1 MSQDPNEPKP
11 PIEDTAETTDQA
23 QTVAQEVPEEL
34 REDLPEDTEPDAV
47 VLVDDATGPS
57 PWARLGAEA
66 FGTFFL
72 VLAGTTLAIG
82 LLGSNPLATALA
94 FGIAVMVG
102 VAIFGRVSG
111 AHFNPAVTLGL
122 ALAGR
127 TSWKDVLPY
136 WLAQLVGGAAGA
148 GILFLVLG
156 TWPALTESYGTT
168 ARALISYASNGFG
181 DHSPLATPASGV
193 AGFSLAG
200 ALVIEVVVTAIFVSV
215 VLGATRPAAKR
226 SLAPA
231 TIGLALAVLILVA
244 MPVTN
249 GSLNPARSTATAIF
263 SESWALGQLWVF
275 WVAPLVG
282 AAVVGLL
289 YRAFVAPAEVTDLDL
304 LEEEEE
310 EILLEETTG

>member
-1 MSQDPNEPKP
+1 MSQDPNEPTP
-11 PIEDTAETTDQA
+11 PTDDAEVQDQEQDETTDDGF
-23 QTVAQEVPEEL
+23 PEEL
-34 REDLPEDTEPDAV
+34 REELPEDTELDAIV
-47 VLVDDATGPS
+47 VVDDRTGPS

-66 FGTFFL
+66 FGTLFL

-102 VAIFGRVSG
+102 VAVFGQVSG

-122 ALAGR
+122 AFAGR
-127 TSWKDVLPY
+127 IAWKDVLPY

-148 GILFLVLG
+148 GVLFLVLG

-193 AGFSLAG
+193 SGFTLAG
-200 ALVIEVVVTAIFVSV
+200 ALVIEVVVTAIFVTV
-215 VLGATRPAAKR
+215 VLAATRPAAKR

-289 YRAFVAPAEVTDLDL
+289 YRAFVAPAEVIDLDL
-304 LEEEEE
+304 VEE
-310 EILLEETTG
+310 EILLENTAD